1 MLKQTDLNTILENLT
16 RFLDIPESYFE
27 EARSRYQAIGNW
39 LERDGSIVS
48 QYAPEIYP
56 QGSFLLGTVIK
67 PITNKDEYDID
78 LVCRLYLSKTIV
90 TQKKLKEL
98 VGSELADYVTAYQMK
113 HPPEERR
120 RSWRLNYSGDARF
133 HLDVLPSV
141 PEHDDE
147 LNNEIAITDNQQSN
161 YARICSD
168 WVCCNPVDYAEW
180 FKERMKVQLQVMRE
194 NLAKTIKARAED
206 VPDYKIKTPLQRV
219 VQILKR
225 HRDMTFDGDPDDKPV
240 SILITTLAAHAYENE
255 ADILEALVNVV
266 TNMANFIEEREGV
279 LWVANPINPSENF
292 ADKWQ
297 EYPQRQS
304 AFMDWLARVEIDVLE
319 AVNSVDLPSATKSLK
334 RQFGENA
341 INEAIKGVGAGS
353 STQTF
358 TQYTKAITELKNIF
372 LARHRQAPTWVMRLN
387 PDVRVKVAAK
397 EERNGFRPKNYHN
410 NGPPIPKNTSLRFTA
425 TTNAK
430 KPYSVYWQVV
440 NTGDEAIRAKQ
451 LRGGFYESS
460 QIHKGKRVRI
470 ESTLYT
476 GTHWVECFI
485 VENGTC
491 VARSGEFVV
500 NIV

>member
-1 MLKQTDLNTILENLT
+1 MFNQTYLNTIFENLAQ
-16 RFLDIPESYFE
+16 FLDIPESYFE

-39 LERDGSIVS
+39 LERDESIVS

-78 LVCRLYLSKTIV
+78 LVCRLYLSKTVV

-98 VGSELADYVTAYQMK
+98 IGSELADYAAAYQMK
-113 HPPEERR
+113 HLPEERR
-120 RSWRLNYSGDARF
+120 RSWRLNYSGNARF

-141 PEHDDE
+141 PEHNDE
-147 LNNEIAITDNQQSN
+147 LNTEIAITDNQQPN

-168 WVCCNPVDYAEW
+168 WACCNPVGYAEW

-194 NLAKTIKARAED
+194 NLAKTLKARTED

-225 HRDMTFDGDPDDKPV
+225 HRDMSFDGDPNDKPI

-266 TNMANFIEEREGV
+266 TNMANFIEERDGV

-297 EYPQRQS
+297 EYPQRQV

-319 AVNSVDLPSATKSLK
+319 AVNSVDLKSATKSLK

-341 INEAIKGVGAGS
+341 INEAIKGVGGS
-353 STQTF
+353 SSPEMF
-358 TQYTKAITELKNIF
+358 TQYTKAIAELKNVF
-372 LARHRQAPTWVMRLN
+372 LARHRQTPTWVMQLH

-397 EERNGFRPKNYHN
+397 GERDGFRSKNYLS
-410 NGPPIPKNTSLRFTA
+410 NGSPLPKKSSLRFTA

-440 NTGDEAIRAKQ
+440 NTGDQALRANQ
-451 LRGGFYESS
+451 LRGGFYES
-460 QIHKGKRVRI
+460 QIYKGKLVRT
-470 ESTLYT
+470 ESTMYT

-485 VENGTC
+485 IQNGNC
-491 VARSGEFVV
+491 IARSGEFVV